1 MFLELDEGAEED
13 PEKQEMVQK
22 PAILM
27 TAATHARELIS
38 TTTNLYEA
46 LKLIKQGYLEKDK
59 TMKSLL

>member
-59 TMKSLL
+59 TMQSLL